1 MKSEWMP
8 LKQQNKGVL
17 ENKKELLET
26 KMIRAEILKKSVWK
40 VKLRNSCI
48 K

>member
-1 MKSEWMP
+1 MKLEWML

-17 ENKKELLET
+17 ENKERLET
-26 KMIRAEILKKSVWK
+26 KMIRAEIKKKSVWK